1 MKFIRGLIREVVG
14 FAPYEKRIMEYLK
27 NNKDKR
33 ARKFAKARLG
43 TLLRGK
49 KKVEEMT
56 NVLVES
62 RRAAGH

>member
-1 MKFIRGLIREVVG
+1 
-14 FAPYEKRIMEYLK
+14 MEYLK

-43 TLLRGK
+43 TFLRGK
-49 KKVEEMT
+49 KKVEEMA